1 MQQALLVQPKQQ
13 APLRYPIF
21 WTICNLVNNIVGA
34 GFLALPWCLKEL
46 KEGTETDHPAVVFLI
61 LLVLVGLLHG
71 VSFWLH
77 GRACEHVRNVGPQRG
92 DATYLGVMTQTIG
105 QPWDVIAGVVYL
117 LYPMFTCMSYVKLTH
132 DSLLGQDGIACR
144 FKTQAQSLL
153 PHWMVDWMEEC
164 GIYVSMAA
172 ALILLVIYRH
182 NDPLFRAE
190 LGLRGVFFWILVA
203 LVFVL
208 WFALPDPHNPTES
221 EEHPA
226 DCLAM
231 AKSWRSSWRWGVLA
245 VIFLYLPLSCQLQLM
260 PLGVLSMLAVLVG
273 ILSVLLA
280 LEPNDDP
287 NRQLQESTTNLVTR
301 RSAHPP
307 VPASTE
313 QSTFQVYVKV
323 WSILLVSFTAHY
335 NAPKYYGELGSGN
348 QLQNF
353 RRAVCVSYIVVS
365 LAYLGCGTMGYQMY
379 GSDTQ
384 QDLLNNLSG
393 SRKAPLTHG
402 FYLLI
407 LWADF
412 PKVIIGMRQLCGS
425 LCRRCLDRQLTDQFE
440 LLLLILA
447 SLGWFLPLAD
457 ILAVKGALFGSLMVY
472 VIPACIL
479 LRGKISPQPSR
490 WEVGISWIMIF
501 AGLLLFLTQVKEMTF
516 ELAQWVTS
524 GSHNNTKALFQ

>member
-1 MQQALLVQPKQQ
+1 MQQALLVQPQQQ

-46 KEGTETDHPAVVFLI
+46 KEGTATDHPAVVFLI

-77 GRACEHVRNVGPQRG
+77 GRACEHVRNVGPQQG
-92 DATYLGVMTQTIG
+92 DTTYL
-105 QPWDVIAGVVYL
+105 A
-117 LYPMFTCMSYVKLTH
+117 
-132 DSLLGQDGIACR
+132 
-144 FKTQAQSLL
+144 AQSLL
-153 PHWMVDWMEEC
+153 PHRMMDWVEEC
-164 GIYVSMAA
+164 GIYVAMAA
-172 ALILLVIYRH
+172 ALILLAIYRYKK
-182 NDPLFRAE
+182 PLFRAE

-208 WFALPDPHNPTES
+208 WFALPDPHNPAES
-221 EEHPA
+221 NGNPA
-226 DCLAM
+226 DF
-231 AKSWRSSWRWGVLA
+231 RSSWRWGLLA
-245 VIFLYLPLSCQLQLM
+245 VIFLYLPLSCQLHLM
-260 PLGVLSMLAVLVG
+260 PLGILSMLAVLVG

-280 LEPNDDP
+280 LEPNHDP
-287 NRQLQESTTNLVTR
+287 NRQLRESATNLVTR
-301 RSAHPP
+301 PAAHLP
-307 VPASTE
+307 VPAATE
-313 QSTFQVYVKV
+313 QSTFQAYLKV

-335 NAPKYYGELGSGN
+335 NAPKYYGELGPGN

-365 LAYLGCGTMGYQMY
+365 FAYLWCGTMGYQMY

-393 SRKAPLTHG
+393 SWKAPLTHG

-412 PKVIIGMRQLCGS
+412 PKVIIGMRQLSGS
-425 LCRRCLDRQLTDQFE
+425 LCRRCLNRQLTDQFE
-440 LLLLILA
+440 LLLLIIA
-447 SLGWFLPLAD
+447 SLGWFLPLTD

-472 VIPACIL
+472 VIPASIL
-479 LRGKISPQPSR
+479 LRGNISPQPSK
-490 WEVGISWIMIF
+490 WEVGLSWIMTF
-501 AGLLLFLTQVKEMTF
+501 AGLLLFLTQVKEITF

-524 GSHNNTKALFQ
+524 GSHKKTKALFQ